1 MMKENPKYENLT
13 DNRTLEY
20 GVSKELTDIV
30 AELRNL
36 ADRIQGT
43 EEKWVGGLKRGAVTW
58 EDTAKTIAC
67 MANDIEHTMEF
78 ILEKF
83 D

>member
-13 DNRTLEY
+13 DNKTLEY
-20 GVSKELTDIV
+20 GASEELTDIIT
-30 AELRNL
+30 ELRNL
-36 ADRIQGT
+36 ADRIQDT
-43 EEKWVGGLKRGAVTW
+43 KEKWVGSLKRGGVTW
-58 EDTAKTIAC
+58 EDTAKTLAC
-67 MANDIEHTMEF
+67 MANDIENTMEF